1 MAEGWG
7 WIKSSGK
14 PVANRRH
21 ACVPHERGTNVRHD
35 GGSNDD
41 KIEDPSA
48 RQCSCDDLP
57 AGLLKALGTDVGAEL
72 ALSVIDGK
80 LVAQLVKTPGR
91 RYSLSEL
98 LEGSELLAELN
109 ATTAWART
117 GKPLGGEMA

>member
-1 MAEGWG
+1 MT
-7 WIKSSGK
+7 I
-14 PVANRRH
+14 
-21 ACVPHERGTNVRHD
+21 
-35 GGSNDD
+35 
-41 KIEDPSA
+41 
-48 RQCSCDDLP
+48 P

-109 ATTAWART
+109 ATTGWART
-117 GKPLGGEMA
+117 GKPVGGEMA